1 MSSNWLKIKK
11 QGNSEFKIGH
21 YITAID
27 FYTREIELN
36 PNEPQYYIQIEQP
49 VINY

>member
-1 MSSNWLKIKK
+1 MSSNCLKIKK

-27 FYTREIELN
+27 YYTRAIELN
-36 PNEPQYYIQIEQP
+36 PNDHSIIFK
-49 VINY
+49 